1 MPLDLGTT
9 ELKILKETQKKKSDP
24 EKQLK
29 NAEVNE
35 VVKSLNDFTQRSS
48 AGCESSR
55 LSEGRGRRDVPGRG
69 LWGPSGQALAVHC
82 LMFQGFGAQD
92 MGMFL
97 ICFSSTDPQNGLGW
111 KEP

>member
-1 MPLDLGTT
+1 M
-9 ELKILKETQKKKSDP
+9 
-24 EKQLK
+24 
-29 NAEVNE
+29 
-35 VVKSLNDFTQRSS
+35 KSLRALMTSPREAQLGVRAATSP
-48 AGCESSR
+48 
-55 LSEGRGRRDVPGRG
+55 EGRGRRDVPGRG